1 MSGLDPFT
9 ILVLPVGLGLLGFI
23 EPCSIGSTLIV
34 IKYLERSS
42 AAKRVAEAAILT
54 LTRAL
59 FTGVLGLGAIV
70 LGSAFV
76 GFQKAA
82 WMLLGA
88 IYAGI
93 GLAFVAGRAGWLMA
107 SIGPK
112 PASIHRAEGPVL
124 LGLRFGLHI
133 PACAAPLLLALLGT
147 AAASGAAGYPY
158 AAGFVSLALFGLTL
172 SAPLLVAVLVAPVGR
187 GLDRLAGLS
196 RTFPVWTGALLV
208 ALGAWAIRDALVA
221 EQGPEQRSLLQR
233 IEARK
238 EAKRAQLKPEDGI
251 PEGSGRRHMEL
262 RSSRYETAPPDEPDS
277 DSE

>member
-1 MSGLDPFT
+1 VSGLDPFT

-88 IYAGI
+88 
-93 GLAFVAGRAGWLMA
+93 L
-107 SIGPK
+107 
-112 PASIHRAEGPVL
+112 
-124 LGLRFGLHI
+124 
-133 PACAAPLLLALLGT
+133 
-147 AAASGAAGYPY
+147 
-158 AAGFVSLALFGLTL
+158 
-172 SAPLLVAVLVAPVGR
+172 
-187 GLDRLAGLS
+187 
-196 RTFPVWTGALLV
+196 
-208 ALGAWAIRDALVA
+208 
-221 EQGPEQRSLLQR
+221 
-233 IEARK
+233 
-238 EAKRAQLKPEDGI
+238 
-251 PEGSGRRHMEL
+251 
-262 RSSRYETAPPDEPDS
+262 
-277 DSE
+277 